1 MPNEFIL
8 EQSID
13 GYTTESALF
22 ATTEINGKRN
32 AIFDGEGVWR
42 WRAQSYLE
50 NNSFEEFDDFIG
62 KTIQYLAS
70 NKRRSRLE
78 VSNETFYYN
87 NKSIK
92 ISAQYFDK
100 NFVFDSRAS
109 LLISVTN
116 TETKAKKEFPLLLK
130 SNFYEVDLNNLE
142 AGNYT
147 YKVSVNGEAVSRS
160 GKFTILNFNVEQ
172 QFLNADVTKLSRVA
186 TNTNGK
192 AYFISESEQLISNLI
207 EDNTF
212 QKIQK
217 SQQKTVPLID
227 WKYLL
232 GLIVL
237 SLSIEWFLRK
247 YNGLI

>member
-1 MPNEFIL
+1 
-8 EQSID
+8 
-13 GYTTESALF
+13 
-22 ATTEINGKRN
+22 
-32 AIFDGEGVWR
+32 
-42 WRAQSYLE
+42 
-50 NNSFEEFDDFIG
+50 
-62 KTIQYLAS
+62 
-70 NKRRSRLE
+70 LE

-116 TETKAKKEFPLLLK
+116 KETKVKKEIPLLLK

-142 AGNYT
+142 AGEYI
-147 YKVSVNGEAVSRS
+147 YKVSVNGNTVSRS
-160 GKFTILNFNVEQ
+160 GNFTILNFNVEQ
-172 QFLNADVTKLSRVA
+172 QFLNADVTKLSSVA

-192 AYFISESEQLISNLI
+192 AYFISDQEKLITTLLK
-207 EDNTF
+207 DDAF

-217 SQQKTVPLID
+217 SEQKIVPLID

-237 SLSIEWFLRK
+237 SLSMEWFLRK